1 MALLVGIDEAGYGPT
16 LGPLVVSATALRA
29 PDHVPADSIWTR
41 LSASCARRV
50 SRRERRLL
58 VADSKKLFRNPSD
71 LVLLER
77 AVLVMLAVGGT
88 RPDRWR
94 GLLEAICPGSTD
106 ALCEYPWYA
115 DADPSLPLSP
125 DLGDVA
131 TRANAV
137 RADLDANQMALVAI
151 CSEPLWEGEFNR
163 RVHRTQNKST
173 LLLGLVFRALR
184 RAMASRRDEPVHVTV
199 DRLGGRS
206 HYRQVIALEFPG
218 HDLQIVEES
227 DTRSAYR
234 LTGPAPPID
243 IEFVTEAESRFFTVA
258 LASVFSKYTR
268 ETAMRV
274 FNSHWSQIAPDL
286 QPTAGYYTDAHRW
299 LRDAAPLL
307 DRLSIRR
314 ELLIR
319 ER

>member
-1 MALLVGIDEAGYGPT
+1 MTLLVGIDEAGYGPT
-16 LGPLVVSATALRA
+16 LGPLVVTATALRA
-29 PDHVPADSIWTR
+29 PDHVHADSIWNR
-41 LSASCARRV
+41 LNASCARRV

-58 VADSKKLFRNPSD
+58 VADSKQLFRNSTD

-77 AVLVMLAVGGT
+77 AVLVMLAVGGA
-88 RPDRWR
+88 RLEKWR
-94 GLLEAICPGSTD
+94 AMLEAICPGSTRP
-106 ALCEYPWYA
+106 LCEYPWYA
-115 DADPSLPLSP
+115 DADPPLPFSP

-137 RADLDANQMALVAI
+137 RADLDANAMALVAI

-163 RVHRTQNKST
+163 RVRSTQNKST
-173 LLLGLVFRALR
+173 VLLGLVFRALR
-184 RAMASRRDEPVHVTV
+184 RALASRGNEPVHVTV

-206 HYRQVIALEFPG
+206 HYREVIALEFPG
-218 HDLQIVEES
+218 HDLQVMEES

-234 LTGPAPPID
+234 LTGPAPPLD

-258 LASVFSKYTR
+258 LASVFSKYVR
-268 ETAMRV
+268 ETSMRV
-274 FNSHWSQIAPDL
+274 FNSHWSRHTPDL
-286 QPTAGYYTDAHRW
+286 RPTAGYYTDAHRW